1 MACAQDVT
9 DKLNNNKVG
18 SETLAINTKRI
29 RELTNDLKNAT
40 DCDHIKMQL
49 GITGD
54 ELDGLVKDVKEE
66 AKKLLGKYLP
76 IVKIPTNPL
85 KIIPWVKKL
94 VTGTITPQIENY
106 IKLLKQ
112 AIELATAINEFVQA
126 VDEIQPKLKQCA
138 VDTAN
143 EVLDPAKML
152 LKDAKSAIDK
162 QVAKIAQEIADEV
175 NDLICE
181 SGLAGLIGAVND
193 AIKLTDDLVD
203 TIKETANSVDSVVGS
218 SLSAIGAAGSAISE
232 ITGVPFEVD
241 TSSSSAFTASVD
253 AGKAEEFTSNVNAY
267 ISTPPPDNTAP
278 PTLSGSA
285 VVGQTLTVNT
295 GTWTG
300 NNIIYTYSWYKGNEP
315 IYGANAATYVPTAN
329 DVGYAIL
336 CTVSGDNSSGGET
349 ANTAYTSN
357 VVGNSPT
364 YSVAPAISGTANVGQ
379 VLTVT
384 TGTWSTAVAIAYQWK
399 WAHTRTNIYGATNNT
414 YTVNIEDQGR
424 TLTCMVTATT
434 SGGSNAVHATATSII
449 GP

>member
-9 DKLNNNKVG
+9 DKLDNNKVG
-18 SETLAINTKRI
+18 SETLAVNTKRI
-29 RELTNDLKNAT
+29 RELTSDLKNAT

-76 IVKIPTNPL
+76 IVKVPTNPM
-85 KIIPWVKKL
+85 KIIPWAKKL
-94 VTGTITPQIENY
+94 VTGTITPQVENY
-106 IKLLKQ
+106 IKLLRQ
-112 AIELATAINEFVQA
+112 AIDLATAINEFVQA
-126 VDEIQPKLKQCA
+126 VDEIMPKLKKCA
-138 VDTAN
+138 VDTASD
-143 EVLDPAKML
+143 VLDPAAQLIKE
-152 LKDAKSAIDK
+152 AKGAIDK

-175 NDLICE
+175 NTLICE
-181 SGLAGLIGAVND
+181 TGLASLIGAVND
-193 AIKLTDDLVD
+193 AIKLTDELVD
-203 TIKETANSVDSVVGS
+203 TIKETANSVDAVVGS
-218 SLSAIGAAGSAISE
+218 SLNAIGAAGSAISE

-253 AGKAEEFTSNVNAY
+253 AGKAEEFTNNVNVY

-285 VVGQTLTVNT
+285 VVGQTLTVSN

-300 NNIIYTYSWYKGNEP
+300 NNIVYTYSWYKGDEP

-329 DVGYAIL
+329 DIGYAIL
-336 CTVSGDNSSGGET
+336 CTVSGDNSSGGDT

-357 VVGNSPT
+357 VTGNSPT
-364 YSVAPAISGTANVGQ
+364 YSVAPVISGTANVGQ
-379 VLTVT
+379 VLSVT
-384 TGTWSTAVAIAYQWK
+384 TGTWSTTVTLSYQWK
-399 WAHTRTNIYGATNNT
+399 WAHTRAEIYGANTNT
-414 YTVNIEDQGR
+414 YTINAEDQGR
-424 TLTCMVTATT
+424 TLTCMVRATT
-434 SGGSNAVHATATSII
+434 SGGSNTVHAAATAIV